1 MDILLASWPDW
12 PEEWRDILLIVY
24 CAVGIVVFFLMFF
37 FILIVGGISTRT
49 AFLARR
55 ILKDQVQPTMENV
68 QATTATVRSTVT
80 LVSEYAVTP
89 VAKAYGTAAGAR
101 KFISVLARFRGR
113 GG

>member
-1 MDILLASWPDW
+1 MDTLLASWPDW

-24 CAVGIVVFFLMFF
+24 CGIGILVFTLMLFF
-37 FILIVGGISTRT
+37 TLIIGGVTTRT

-55 ILKDQVQPTMENV
+55 ILKDQVKPSLENV

-80 LVSEYAVTP
+80 MVSEYAVMP

-101 KFISVLARFRGR
+101 KFVSVLARFRGR